1 MLYIDLRGVRGG
13 IALIFFWKSV
23 FEKHPTDHLQEK
35 MESGKYLKWLKVIGK
50 CIKNMFEKS
59 GRVYYILISEKK
71 VLPSAVLLVAMMYTA
86 IAAIF
91 YFEWRL
97 IDISLFCGHDTST
110 IETLS

>member
-1 MLYIDLRGVRGG
+1 MDGVEFSLDSPGPETSTTSGSDDVSGLGDSAVELETPVARR
-13 IALIFFWKSV
+13 
-23 FEKHPTDHLQEK
+23 DHLQEK
-35 MESGKYLKWLKVIGK
+35 GESGKYLKWLKVIGK

-91 YFEWRL
+91 YFE
-97 IDISLFCGHDTST
+97 
-110 IETLS
+110 